1 MVNITQN
8 MHPHTCWLLGPA
20 EKKLITIMMTSNVCD
35 GGSDNDEGALV
46 VAASA
51 SVCATLVVVYL
62 ASILATFNDPHF
74 QQLFFFALR
83 NVNISCFSVCFW

>member
-1 MVNITQN
+1 
-8 MHPHTCWLLGPA
+8 
-20 EKKLITIMMTSNVCD
+20 MMTSNVCD

-74 QQLFFFALR
+74 QQLFFFR
-83 NVNISCFSVCFW
+83 FT